1 MGRSISPKS
10 LVPCRMY
17 LAAAREALGSPLP
30 SCYLHPIPRSV
41 GQGFQPPAGQGPQ
54 LNNDMRISLKAI
66 GKGNRSKGFLFSN
79 SFHLGKLE
87 LKNKRDIKSKLSLD
101 NVDLG
106 VTMPST
112 NINEY
117 IRVLRLARKPS
128 REEFIMIAKISMAGI
143 GIIGTLGFVIY
154 ALLTELPKSF

>member
-1 MGRSISPKS
+1 MSEGT
-10 LVPCRMY
+10 
-17 LAAAREALGSPLP
+17 
-30 SCYLHPIPRSV
+30 
-41 GQGFQPPAGQGPQ
+41 
-54 LNNDMRISLKAI
+54 NDTEK
-66 GKGNRSKGFLFSN
+66 KGFAAQ
-79 SFHLGKLE
+79 KLE

-112 NINEY
+112 NVNEY

-128 REEFIMIAKISMAGI
+128 REEFTMIAKISMAGI
-143 GIIGTLGFVIY
+143 GLIGTLGFVIY